1 MARDIVN
8 AEIARQREAELR
20 RHAQRYAATRIT
32 PRTKATAMP
41 REAVTIRLAAPD
53 DGREL
58 DLLAR
63 RHGARVPAGPSLIA
77 ELGGRPVAA
86 MSLLDRTVMVD
97 PGELTRD
104 VVELLRLRA
113 AQLLGDARDRRL
125 SFGSIAVL
133 ARSVIARR

>member
-1 MARDIVN
+1 
-8 AEIARQREAELR
+8 
-20 RHAQRYAATRIT
+20 
-32 PRTKATAMP
+32 
-41 REAVTIRLAAPD
+41 
-53 DGREL
+53 
-58 DLLAR
+58 
-63 RHGARVPAGPSLIA
+63 
-77 ELGGRPVAA
+77 